1 MIDVIED
8 RQTAELLLSPLRA
21 QMLTLLAEPASA
33 SSLAEQL
40 GLPRQKV
47 NYHLHALEER
57 GLVHFVEDRRKGN
70 MTERLYRASA
80 ERYVITS
87 DVVAALTPDP
97 AESPDRASANWLLA
111 VAVRLARDVGRLIRG
126 ARAAQRE
133 LATFAIDGE
142 IVFRSAADRA
152 AFAADLS
159 RFTAELVTRYHDEF
173 APQGR
178 RHRFV
183 IALHPAVRTPA
194 PEIDPAPQHSTTPD
208 TTRGLDAS

>member
-1 MIDVIED
+1 MNVIDVIED

-57 GLVHFVEDRRKGN
+57 GLVQFVEDRRKGN

-142 IVFRSAADRA
+142 IVFRSAAERA

-159 RFTAELVTRYHDEF
+159 RFTAELVNRYHDEF

-183 IALHPAVRTPA
+183 VALHPAVRTPA
-194 PEIDPAPQHSTTPD
+194 PEIDSPHSTTPD